1 MTTNIFETSNVPI
14 MSVANQAVLSLFANG
29 RTTGKKQIGMPDSLM
44 FLSVI
49 LISFV
54 VFQRGII
61 LDSSDGM
68 THTVPIYEEHV
79 FPHAI
84 SHITLGGCDLTQYLI
99 KILMEGPYI
108 FNNYRSDTPRHMK
121 DTIAYT
127 FYCPEVLLKTSS
139 VGIKATGIHGK
150 TYNLIMRCDIDI
162 RKELFANIV
171 LSDGST
177 MFPGIA
183 ERMSKEISALSLS
196 HMKIEVVQPPE
207 RKYNTWIG

>member
-1 MTTNIFETSNVPI
+1 MAGYEGKDAYIGDD
-14 MSVANQAVLSLFANG
+14 VLSE
-29 RTTGKKQIGMPDSLM
+29 
-44 FLSVI
+44 
-49 LISFV
+49 
-54 VFQRGII
+54 RGII

-68 THTVPIYEEHV
+68 THTVPIYEGHV
-79 FPHAI
+79 LPHAI
-84 SHITLGGCDLTQYLI
+84 SQITLGGCDLTQYLI
-99 KILMEGPYI
+99 KILME
-108 FNNYRSDTPRHMK
+108 
-121 DTIAYT
+121 
-127 FYCPEVLLKTSS
+127 VLLKPSS

-150 TYNLIMRCDIDI
+150 TYNLIMRCDVDI

-183 ERMSKEISALSLS
+183 ERMRKEINALSPS